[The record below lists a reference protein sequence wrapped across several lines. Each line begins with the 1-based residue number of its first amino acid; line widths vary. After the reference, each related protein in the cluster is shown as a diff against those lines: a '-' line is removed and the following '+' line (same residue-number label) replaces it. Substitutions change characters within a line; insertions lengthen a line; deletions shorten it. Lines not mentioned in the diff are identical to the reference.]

1 MGRGPVAGIGRGA
14 PSSEAAG
21 PGQEHEE
28 LLNVL
33 DALAADK
40 SVREVAIDVLKADAT
55 VKWHIDREERSKAQ
69 RRIRKAKAYM
79 KGRYREFLEP
89 GRRAPPEG
97 PETGLLRGIAA
108 LLPPRARACRRVR
121 CQISPMQPANR
132 RRATSAPATG
142 RIRARHPR
150 PSLSTRFTVDNS
162 RPAAI
167 AHARRTSPCR
177 TGAAG
182 C

>member
-40 SVREVAIDVLKADAT
+40 SVREVAVDVLKADAT

-89 GRRAPPEG
+89 GAGR
-97 PETGLLRGIAA
+97 
-108 LLPPRARACRRVR
+108 
-121 CQISPMQPANR
+121 R
-132 RRATSAPATG
+132 RRARKPDFS
-142 RIRARHPR
+142 
-150 PSLSTRFTVDNS
+150 
-162 RPAAI
+162 
-167 AHARRTSPCR
+167 
-177 TGAAG
+177 GA
-182 C
+182 